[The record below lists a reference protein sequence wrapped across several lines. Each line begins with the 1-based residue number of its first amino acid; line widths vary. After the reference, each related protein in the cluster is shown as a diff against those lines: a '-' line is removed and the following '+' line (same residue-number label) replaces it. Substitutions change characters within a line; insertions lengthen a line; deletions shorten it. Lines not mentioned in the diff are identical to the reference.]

1 MVLLM
6 HADRCSIVLGKGDGG
21 SIGISH
27 RTHCYL
33 VGNESNRFLF
43 CQSPL
48 YPGFFSC
55 IAAHYKRTMSN

>member
-6 HADRCSIVLGKGDGG
+6 HADNCSIVLGKGDGG
-21 SIGISH
+21 SIGISQ

-33 VGNESNRFLF
+33 VGNESNHFLF

-48 YPGFFSC
+48 CLVSSVVLQYITKEP
-55 IAAHYKRTMSN
+55 